1 MEDGRLPHLS
11 TESINLRPQTK
22 PQFLI
27 DEMKPSYSIKEA
39 PTRSSNFV
47 SGCLAFQKTMG
58 RLRDQSLTLAEVGKW
73 ILVNTTLR
81 ICAHEN
87 ILCPLLQNPLSW

>member
-27 DEMKPSYSIKEA
+27 EEMKPSYSINEEA
-39 PTRSSNFV
+39 PTRSSSFV

-73 ILVNTTLR
+73 ILVTT
-81 ICAHEN
+81 
-87 ILCPLLQNPLSW
+87 

>member
-22 PQFLI
+22 PRFLI
-27 DEMKPSYSIKEA
+27 EEMKPSYSIKEA
-39 PTRSSNFV
+39 PTRSSSFV

-58 RLRDQSLTLAEVGKW
+58 RLRDQSLTLAEVGKC
-73 ILVNTTLR
+73 ILVTT
-81 ICAHEN
+81 
-87 ILCPLLQNPLSW
+87 

>member
-1 MEDGRLPHLS
+1 MISKACAAMKNEPPADITP
-11 TESINLRPQTK
+11 TVIE
-22 PQFLI
+22 
-27 DEMKPSYSIKEA
+27 EMKPSYSMKEA
-39 PTRSSNFV
+39 PTRSSSFV

-81 ICAHEN
+81 ICAREN
-87 ILCPLLQNPLSW
+87 FLCP

>member
-11 TESINLRPQTK
+11 TESFNLRPRSK
-22 PQFLI
+22 PRFLI
-27 DEMKPSYSIKEA
+27 EEMKPSYSIKEA
-39 PTRSSNFV
+39 PTSSSFV

-73 ILVNTTLR
+73 ILVTT
-81 ICAHEN
+81 
-87 ILCPLLQNPLSW
+87 